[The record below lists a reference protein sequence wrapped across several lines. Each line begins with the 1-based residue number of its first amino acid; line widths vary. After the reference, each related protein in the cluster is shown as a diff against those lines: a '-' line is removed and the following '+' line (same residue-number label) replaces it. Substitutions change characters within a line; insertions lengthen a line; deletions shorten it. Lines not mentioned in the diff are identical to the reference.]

1 MFLNQKQHEKRER
14 EVRIHNNKSRA
25 EYFRL
30 YNQKPPRKEY
40 LKEYGKV
47 RRLVAKYNPTYQNQ
61 RKRDRHKLTD
71 QDRYRVK
78 ILTHELEK
86 RG

>member
-1 MFLNQKQHEKRER
+1 MFLSQRLYEERKSEFNQ
-14 EVRIHNNKSRA
+14 SRA

-30 YNQKPPRKEY
+30 YNQKLLRKEY

-47 RRLVAKYNPTYQNQ
+47 RRLVAKYNPAYQDH
-61 RKRDRHKLTD
+61 RKGDRHKLTD